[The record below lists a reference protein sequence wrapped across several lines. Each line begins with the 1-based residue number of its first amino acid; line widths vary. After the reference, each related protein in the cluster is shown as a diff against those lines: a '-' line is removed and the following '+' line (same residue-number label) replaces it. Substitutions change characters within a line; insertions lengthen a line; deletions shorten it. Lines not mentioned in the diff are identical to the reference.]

1 MDRLG
6 VVSYH
11 SSPLVEPGSGDA
23 GGMTIYVREL
33 AEAMA
38 KHGVRTDIFTR
49 ATGNP
54 PGITELSP
62 LVRAITIPAGPGS
75 LPKLELPAYV
85 GEFAEGI
92 SAFTRAEGI
101 RYDAVHSHY
110 WQSGLAAKALVDGWD
125 APFVHSHHTLARVKN
140 SHLAPG
146 DIPEPEVRIEG
157 EDEVIRSADV
167 LVASTDDEWDQLAC
181 LYGASHDRLKTIH
194 PGVDHALFAP
204 GDRAAARALLG
215 LQDEVLVLY
224 VGRIQRL
231 KGIDLAIRAVEQ
243 LVGAIERD
251 VVFMIVGGASG
262 ADGNGEVQRLNELV
276 AELGIEQNVRF
287 MGPQPHDRL
296 PAFYNASDSLVVC
309 SHSESFGLAALE
321 AQACGTPVVGTPV
334 GGLSYVVRDGESG
347 FLVDT
352 RDPVVFASRLK
363 TLLGDEQLIR
373 DFGIAATSSARAF
386 SWKRSASEFVELFD
400 CLITERA
407 PYPCTC

>member
-1 MDRLG
+1 
-6 VVSYH
+6 
-11 SSPLVEPGSGDA
+11 
-23 GGMTIYVREL
+23 MTIYVREL

-49 ATGNP
+49 ATGTP
-54 PGITELSP
+54 SGITELSP
-62 LVRAITIPAGPGS
+62 LVRAITIPAGPAS
-75 LPKLELPAYV
+75 LSKLELPAYV
-85 GEFAEGI
+85 GEFTEGI
-92 SAFTRAEGI
+92 SVFTEAEGT

-110 WQSGLAAKALVDGWD
+110 WQSGLAAKTLVDAWD
-125 APFVHSHHTLARVKN
+125 VPFVHSHHTLARVKN

-194 PGVDHALFAP
+194 PGVDHAMFAP
-204 GDRAAARALLG
+204 GDRSAARAHLG
-215 LQDEVLVLY
+215 LRDEVVVLY

-231 KGIDLAIRAVEQ
+231 KGIDLAVRAVEQ
-243 LVGAIERD
+243 LVGAVERD

-262 ADGNGEVQRLNELV
+262 AEGDGEVQRLNDLV
-276 AELGIEQNVRF
+276 ADLGIQQNVRF

-296 PAFYNASDSLVVC
+296 PAFYNASDALVVC

-373 DFGIAATSSARAF
+373 DFRIAAASSAQAF

>member
-11 SSPLVEPGSGDA
+11 SSPLVEPGSGDS

-38 KHGVRTDIFTR
+38 KQGVRTDIFTR
-49 ATGNP
+49 ATGTP
-54 PGITELSP
+54 AGITELSP

-85 GEFAEGI
+85 GEFTEGI
-92 SAFTRAEGI
+92 SAFTMAEGI

-110 WQSGLAAKALVDGWD
+110 WQSGLAAKALVDGWGV
-125 APFVHSHHTLARVKN
+125 PFVHSHHTLARVKN

-146 DIPEPEVRIEG
+146 DIPEPEVRIDG

-204 GDRAAARALLG
+204 GDRSAARSLLG
-215 LQDEVLVLY
+215 LRDEVVVLY

-231 KGIDLAIRAVEQ
+231 KGIDLAVRAVEQ

-262 ADGNGEVQRLNELV
+262 TDGNGEVQRLNDLV

-296 PAFYNASDSLVVC
+296 PAFYNAADAVVVC

-373 DFGIAATSSARAF
+373 DFGIAAVSSAQAF

-407 PYPCTC
+407 PYPCTG

>member
-11 SSPLVEPGSGDA
+11 SSPLVEPGSGDS

-49 ATGNP
+49 ATGSP

-62 LVRAITIPAGPGS
+62 LVRAITISAGPGS
-75 LPKLELPAYV
+75 LPKTQLPAFV
-85 GEFAEGI
+85 GEFTEGI
-92 SAFTRAEGI
+92 SAFTTAEGI
-101 RYDAVHSHY
+101 RYDAIHSHY
-110 WQSGLAAKALVDGWD
+110 WQSGLAAKALVEGWD
-125 APFVHSHHTLARVKN
+125 VPFVHSHHTLARVKN

-146 DIPEPEVRIEG
+146 DTPEPEVRIDG
-157 EDEVIRSADV
+157 EDEVIHSADV

-194 PGVDHALFAP
+194 PGVDHSLFAP
-204 GDRAAARALLG
+204 GDRTAARARLG
-215 LQDEVLVLY
+215 LEDEVVVLY

-231 KGIDLAIRAVEQ
+231 KGLDLAVRAVEQ

-262 ADGNGEVQRLNELV
+262 ADGNGEVQRLNALV
-276 AELGIEQNVRF
+276 ADLGIEQNVRF

-296 PAFYNASDSLVVC
+296 PTFYNASDALVVC

-334 GGLSYVVRDGESG
+334 GGLSYVVRDGQSG

-352 RDPVVFASRLK
+352 RDPAVFASRLK

-373 DFGIAATSSARAF
+373 DFRIAAASSAQAF
-386 SWKRSASEFVELFD
+386 SWERSASEFVELFD

>member
-11 SSPLVEPGSGDA
+11 SSPLVEPGSGDS

-49 ATGNP
+49 ATGTP
-54 PGITELSP
+54 SGITELSP
-62 LVRAITIPAGPGS
+62 LVRAITIPAGPAS

-85 GEFAEGI
+85 GEFTEGI
-92 SAFTRAEGI
+92 SAFTEAEGI

-110 WQSGLAAKALVDGWD
+110 WQSGLAAKTLVDAWD
-125 APFVHSHHTLARVKN
+125 VPFVHSHHTLARVKN

-204 GDRAAARALLG
+204 GDRAAARAHLG
-215 LQDEVLVLY
+215 LRDEVVVL
-224 VGRIQRL
+224 
-231 KGIDLAIRAVEQ
+231 
-243 LVGAIERD
+243 
-251 VVFMIVGGASG
+251 
-262 ADGNGEVQRLNELV
+262 
-276 AELGIEQNVRF
+276 
-287 MGPQPHDRL
+287 
-296 PAFYNASDSLVVC
+296 
-309 SHSESFGLAALE
+309 
-321 AQACGTPVVGTPV
+321 
-334 GGLSYVVRDGESG
+334 
-347 FLVDT
+347 
-352 RDPVVFASRLK
+352 
-363 TLLGDEQLIR
+363 
-373 DFGIAATSSARAF
+373 
-386 SWKRSASEFVELFD
+386 
-400 CLITERA
+400 
-407 PYPCTC
+407 

>member
-11 SSPLVEPGSGDA
+11 SSPLVEPGSGDS

-38 KHGVRTDIFTR
+38 RQGVRTDIFTR
-49 ATGNP
+49 ATGDQSR
-54 PGITELSP
+54 ITELSP
-62 LVRAITIPAGPGS
+62 LVRAITIDAGPGS
-75 LPKLELPAYV
+75 LSKSELPAYI
-85 GEFAEGI
+85 GEFSAGIADLTEGEGI
-92 SAFTRAEGI
+92 H
-101 RYDAVHSHY
+101 YDAIHSHY
-110 WQSGLAAKALVDGWD
+110 WQSGLAAKALVERWNV
-125 APFVHSHHTLARVKN
+125 PFVHSHHTLARVKN
-140 SHLAPG
+140 SHLAAG
-146 DIPEPEVRIEG
+146 DVPEPQERIDG
-157 EDEVIRSADV
+157 EMEVIRSADV
-167 LVASTDDEWDQLAC
+167 LVASTDDEWDHLAC

-194 PGVDHALFAP
+194 PGVDHSLFSR

-215 LQDEVLVLY
+215 LRDEVVVLY

-231 KGIDLAIRAVEQ
+231 KGIELAVRAVEQ
-243 LVGAIERD
+243 LVGPVERD

-262 ADGNGEVQRLNELV
+262 TDGDSEVRRLNELV
-276 AELGIEQNVRF
+276 TELDLESNVRF
-287 MGPQPHDRL
+287 MGPQRHDCL
-296 PAFYNASDSLVVC
+296 PAFYNASDALVVC

-373 DFGIAATSSARAF
+373 DFRVSAVRSAQAF
-386 SWKRSASEFVELFD
+386 SWKRSAAEFIELFN
-400 CLITERA
+400 CLMTERA
-407 PYPCTC
+407 PHLCTC

>member
-38 KHGVRTDIFTR
+38 QQGVRTDIFTR
-49 ATGNP
+49 ATGDQP
-54 PGITELSP
+54 RISELSP
-62 LVRAITIPAGPGS
+62 LVRAIMIDAGPDS
-75 LPKLELPAYV
+75 LSKSELPAYI
-85 GEFAEGI
+85 GEFSAGITDFTEAEGI
-92 SAFTRAEGI
+92 HF
-101 RYDAVHSHY
+101 DAIHSHY
-110 WQSGLAAKALVDGWD
+110 WQSGLAAKALAERWD
-125 APFVHSHHTLARVKN
+125 VPFVHSHHTLARVKN

-146 DIPEPEVRIEG
+146 DIPEPQERIQG
-157 EDEVIRSADV
+157 EEDVIRSADV
-167 LVASTDDEWDQLAC
+167 LVASTDDEWDHLAC

-194 PGVDHALFAP
+194 PGVDHSLFAP
-204 GDRAAARALLG
+204 GDRAAARARLG
-215 LQDEVLVLY
+215 LRDEVVVLY

-231 KGIDLAIRAVEQ
+231 KGIELAVRAVEQ
-243 LVGAIERD
+243 LVGAVERD

-262 ADGNGEVQRLNELV
+262 SDGDGELRRLNELV
-276 AELGIEQNVRF
+276 TELDLEHNVRF
-287 MGPQPHDRL
+287 MGPQPHDGL
-296 PAFYNASDSLVVC
+296 PSFYNASDALVVC

-334 GGLSYVVRDGESG
+334 GGLSYVVRDGMSG

-352 RDPVVFASRLK
+352 RDPTVFASRLK

-373 DFGIAATSSARAF
+373 DFCVAAVRSAQAF
-386 SWKRSASEFVELFD
+386 SWKRSASEFITLFD
-400 CLITERA
+400 CLMTERA
-407 PYPCTC
+407 PHLCTC

>member
-11 SSPLVEPGSGDA
+11 SSPLAEPGSGDS

-38 KHGVRTDIFTR
+38 QHGVRTDIFTR
-49 ATGNP
+49 ATGSP

-62 LVRAITIPAGPGS
+62 LVRAVTIPAGPGS
-75 LPKLELPAYV
+75 LPKIQLPAYV
-85 GEFAEGI
+85 GEFTEGI
-92 SAFTRAEGI
+92 SAFTDAEGI

-110 WQSGLAAKALVDGWD
+110 WQSGLAAKALVEQWD
-125 APFVHSHHTLARVKN
+125 VPFVHSHHTLARVKN

-146 DIPEPEVRIEG
+146 DTPEPEVRIDG

-194 PGVDHALFAP
+194 PGVDHSLFAP
-204 GDRAAARALLG
+204 GDRTAARARLG
-215 LQDEVLVLY
+215 LEDEVVVLY

-231 KGIDLAIRAVEQ
+231 KGIDLAVRAVEQ

-262 ADGNGEVQRLNELV
+262 ADGNGEIQRLNELV
-276 AELGIEQNVRF
+276 ADLGIEQNVRF

-296 PAFYNASDSLVVC
+296 PTFYNASDVVVVC

-334 GGLSYVVRDGESG
+334 GGLSYVVRDGGSG

-373 DFGIAATSSARAF
+373 DFRIAAASSAQAF
-386 SWKRSASEFVELFD
+386 SWERSASEFVQLFD